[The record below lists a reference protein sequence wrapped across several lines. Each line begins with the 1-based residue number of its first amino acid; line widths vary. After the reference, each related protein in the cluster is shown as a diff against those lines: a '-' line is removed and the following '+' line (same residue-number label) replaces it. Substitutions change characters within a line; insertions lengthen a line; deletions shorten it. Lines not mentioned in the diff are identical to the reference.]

1 MLDGWSLFPQPGVM
15 VLQQLSG
22 TSLPSA
28 GGEETYKLDAQSWEL
43 LLPQHL
49 NCNRRERG
57 GGGAKWFGSKSN
69 DVAEEFFF
77 FSRQCCN
84 SDNITAPLCFTVHEE
99 DRSSALSSRP
109 GTGSFSGTLLLM
121 SSN

>member
-49 NCNRRERG
+49 NCSRRERG
-57 GGGAKWFGSKSN
+57 GGVRGEQSGLAPSQMMLQKN
-69 DVAEEFFF
+69 FFF
-77 FSRQCCN
+77 F
-84 SDNITAPLCFTVHEE
+84 TAVLQF
-99 DRSSALSSRP
+99 
-109 GTGSFSGTLLLM
+109 
-121 SSN
+121 

>member
-1 MLDGWSLFPQPGVM
+1 MLEGWSLFPQPGVM

-49 NCNRRERG
+49 NWRRREREG
-57 GGGAKWFGSKSN
+57 GGLGG
-69 DVAEEFFF
+69 
-77 FSRQCCN
+77 
-84 SDNITAPLCFTVHEE
+84 
-99 DRSSALSSRP
+99 
-109 GTGSFSGTLLLM
+109 G
-121 SSN
+121 